1 MLWLYIL
8 YIILPSNSWLMPSLF
23 CAMGASHCF
32 LTRIFQDPLMLA
44 WERGR
49 LKLCGGGEDPKND
62 TMLEEIYQN
71 MGVGEESKPIYYQF

>member
-1 MLWLYIL
+1 MLV
-8 YIILPSNSWLMPSLF
+8 
-23 CAMGASHCF
+23 
-32 LTRIFQDPLMLA
+32 

-71 MGVGEESKPIYYQF
+71 MGVGQESKPIYYQF